1 MSLAAQGP
9 GRAPRR
15 WRFVMPVQAGLA
27 SLTGQYH
34 SRGGGVVNTP
44 RVHSQLISC
53 LTTSS
58 CSCTRVA
65 FALPA
70 SAPLCRRRHSAR
82 ELPNCRLRPAAPRT
96 HAAQVHCRSSLVD
109 NCILVTVV
117 WKLRLLVP
125 RLFSPAV
132 HWMRGKLQFAQLRER

>member
-44 RVHSQLISC
+44 RVHSQWPYPGTRARLSVEP
-53 LTTSS
+53 TPGEGGWFPNMRG
-58 CSCTRVA
+58 CT
-65 FALPA
+65 
-70 SAPLCRRRHSAR
+70 
-82 ELPNCRLRPAAPRT
+82 PAASPMR
-96 HAAQVHCRSSLVD
+96 
-109 NCILVTVV
+109 IEVV
-117 WKLRLLVP
+117 RD
-125 RLFSPAV
+125 
-132 HWMRGKLQFAQLRER
+132 